1 MRMPLPTFILAALP
15 DLVIY
20 LGPGVGLAII
30 GLVTFYIRRSRRSN
44 DTKPL

>member
-1 MRMPLPTFILAALP
+1 VISVAALP

-20 LGPGVGLAII
+20 LGPGVGLA
-30 GLVTFYIRRSRRSN
+30 LVGFLTFWIRRSRREK